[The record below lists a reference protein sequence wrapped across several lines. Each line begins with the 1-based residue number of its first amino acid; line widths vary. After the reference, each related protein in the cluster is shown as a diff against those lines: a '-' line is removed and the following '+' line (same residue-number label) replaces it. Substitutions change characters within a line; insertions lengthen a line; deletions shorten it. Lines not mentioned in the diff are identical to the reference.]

1 MRDWNE
7 GHMDNG
13 WGLAMALGMFGL
25 LLVLVAVVVV
35 AVVWASRTTQT
46 TSAPPPSTTGSQAS
60 ESPGGARAILDERL
74 ARGEIE
80 PEEYRARLEALT
92 SGGPARP

>member
-35 AVVWASRTTQT
+35 AVVWASRTTHAA
-46 TSAPPPSTTGSQAS
+46 SAPPPATTSGQGAEGS
-60 ESPGGARAILDERL
+60 GGARAILDERL

-92 SGGPARP
+92 AGGSARA

>member
-35 AVVWASRTTQT
+35 AVVWASRTTHAA
-46 TSAPPPSTTGSQAS
+46 SAPPPATTSGQGSDS
-60 ESPGGARAILDERL
+60 SGGARAILDERL

-92 SGGPARP
+92 AGGSARA